1 MRPLIT
7 MSKFSYQRLD
17 DLFDFFLLKKEPIL
31 IKDIASTINVS
42 ERTIR
47 TDISNL
53 NDYLINKNAK
63 IKLIRQK
70 GYILDC
76 EDEKKIID
84 WWGNFNKTEGYS
96 LLGSLKERQNYLFA
110 LLLNELKYYS
120 VYELMEHLCI
130 SKNTLYIYLK
140 NIRKTL
146 SNYNLKLINNTNT
159 GFKVIGTEYDKRKA
173 ILDLFL
179 INDLQSYLV
188 GFTDLEKLF
197 LTNIDLDLLKTLE
210 SKHLYSLQLLDSDF
224 YHKNIIS
231 TIALAIARVK
241 EGLTINEISIEV
253 PKLMDHALDA
263 IYLFLKEI
271 ENSFS
276 ITLPINEI
284 NYFILTLSINVPRLI
299 KNPKNHPSESSIIV
313 DELLTSIY
321 ETSNLNWTKDKI
333 LFEDLVN
340 HIENFIKISSIDK
353 ERKNPILS
361 TIINSFPFAYSLSL
375 THLGVIGKKYNIFF
389 SEDEVGYIALHIAG
403 AIERHKAK
411 TQQLNVII
419 VCGGGFAM
427 SKIIESKINKKFP
440 NKFNIKKTYSY
451 AEFQLS
457 NISDIDLTITTL
469 PFTQEN
475 TPTVYIDMSNIDKAI
490 DDLKYYL
497 TDDQINNNV
506 MQLFNPENFYY
517 FDTDKLSKKD
527 LLVKMTVDLENQN
540 IVSADFVSSV
550 LERESLQTT
559 LINDVIAIPHSMT
572 MIANR
577 SRVSVAIFPN
587 GIQWEKDKKCN
598 FIFLLAISK
607 TDNEIT
613 DNLYDLILN
622 LIDDKAMTK
631 QLLKAYTFHE
641 FKNLLSIL

>member
-1 MRPLIT
+1 

-130 SKNTLYIYLK
+130 SKNTLYMYLK

-340 HIENFIKISSIDK
+340 HIENFIKISSINK

-527 LLVKMTVDLENQN
+527 LLVKMAVDLEKQN

-613 DNLYDLILN
+613 NNLYDLILN

>member
-1 MRPLIT
+1 

-130 SKNTLYIYLK
+130 SKNTLYMYLK

-321 ETSNLNWTKDKI
+321 ETSNLDWTKDKI

-475 TPTVYIDMSNIDKAI
+475 TPTAYIDMSNIDKAI

-527 LLVKMTVDLENQN
+527 LLVKMTVDLEKQN

>member
-1 MRPLIT
+1 

-53 NDYLINKNAK
+53 NDYLIDKNAK

-130 SKNTLYIYLK
+130 SKNTLYMYLK

-210 SKHLYSLQLLDSDF
+210 SKHLYSLQLLNSDF

-451 AEFQLS
+451 AEFQLA

-475 TPTVYIDMSNIDKAI
+475 TPTAYIDMSNIDKAI

-527 LLVKMTVDLENQN
+527 LLVKMTGDLEKQN

>member
-1 MRPLIT
+1 

-53 NDYLINKNAK
+53 NDYLIDKNAK

-96 LLGSLKERQNYLFA
+96 LLGSLEERQNYLFA

-130 SKNTLYIYLK
+130 SKNTLYMYLK

-263 IYLFLKEI
+263 IYSFLKEV
-271 ENSFS
+271 ENAFS

-527 LLVKMTVDLENQN
+527 LLVKMTVDLEKQN

>member
-1 MRPLIT
+1 

-130 SKNTLYIYLK
+130 SKNTLYMYLK

-527 LLVKMTVDLENQN
+527 LLVKMTVDLEKQN